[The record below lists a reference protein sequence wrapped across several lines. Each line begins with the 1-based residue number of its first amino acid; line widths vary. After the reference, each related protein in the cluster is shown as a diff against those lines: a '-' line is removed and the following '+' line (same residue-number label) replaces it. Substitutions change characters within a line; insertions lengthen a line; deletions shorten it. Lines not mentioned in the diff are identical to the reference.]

1 MDISRNYHKWSKSGR
16 EKQIPYDITYMWN
29 LEYGTNELIY
39 KTEIDIE
46 VRLTATSGERVKE
59 GRTGSV
65 GLADVN
71 YYI

>member
-1 MDISRNYHKWSKSGR
+1 
-16 EKQIPYDITYMWN
+16 MWN

-46 VRLTATSGERVKE
+46 VRLMATSGEGVKE

>member
-1 MDISRNYHKWSKSGR
+1 
-16 EKQIPYDITYMWN
+16 MWN

-46 VRLTATSGERVKE
+46 VRLTATSGEGVKE